1 MKHAWQ
7 SNRAD
12 DDAALL
18 QALPHTVALR
28 IHGVQ
33 VDTADSAQG
42 ALELLEEQDYDAI
55 VTDIKMPGMDGLELL
70 ARIQERCPEIPTL
83 LITGHAEQA
92 LITRALRGGA
102 YDFIQKPIDRVSF
115 VAALHRAIQT
125 RQLRRQVHEQ
135 QQALAQ
141 HAQSLE
147 HLLKERTRELRVVK
161 QAMNV
166 LVEHVLDSSRL
177 ETNTFVL
184 HRTRCNLVELCQHV
198 LDEYVAGTA
207 CALTFVCGEELIE
220 AEVDPDRIR
229 QVLITTFTIAHLSSS
244 TSTPVTITLQ
254 QAEERAIIEVCDR
267 GIGMTEEVLAHIFD
281 PFYRV
286 PERELQGSSP
296 VGVGLGLSI
305 SQKIMERHGGT
316 IQMHSRPGRGSTC
329 SLVLPLVADPSTE
342 QTEATSLAVSDE
354 LALFPAPRW
363 LVS

>member
-1 MKHAWQ
+1 MNPPHILLV
-7 SNRAD
+7 D
-12 DDAALL
+12 DDRALL

-42 ALELLEEQDYDAI
+42 ALEQLEGQDYDAI

-70 ARIQERCPEIPTL
+70 ARIQELRPEIPVL

-102 YDFIQKPIDRVSF
+102 YDFIQKPLDRVFF

-141 HAQSLE
+141 HAHSLE
-147 HLLKERTRELRVVK
+147 HLLEVRTRELRVVK

-166 LVEHVLDSSRL
+166 LLETMLDSSRL
-177 ETNTFVL
+177 ESNTFLL
-184 HRTRCNLVELCQHV
+184 HRTRCNLVKLCQHI
-198 LDEYVAGTA
+198 LDEYMAATD
-207 CALTFVCGEELIE
+207 CALTLTCGEELIE

-229 QVLITTFTIAHLSSS
+229 QVLLTVLTSIHLSSP
-244 TSTPVTITLQ
+244 TSTHATITLYR
-254 QAEERAIIEVCDR
+254 AEERAIIEVCDR
-267 GIGMTEEVLAHIFD
+267 GIGMTEEVLAHIFE
-281 PFYRV
+281 PFSRV
-286 PERELQGSSP
+286 PEDEIEESSS
-296 VGVGLGLSI
+296 VGGGLGLSI
-305 SQKIMERHGGT
+305 SQNIMERHAGS
-316 IQMHSRPGRGSTC
+316 IELHSCPGRGTTY
-329 SLVLPLVADPSTE
+329 SLVLPLVADPSAE
-342 QTEATSLAVSDE
+342 QTEATALAVPDE
-354 LALFPAPRW
+354 LALFSAPRW

>member
-1 MKHAWQ
+1 MNNPPHILLV
-7 SNRAD
+7 D
-12 DDAALL
+12 DDTALL

-70 ARIQERCPEIPTL
+70 ARIQERRPESPTL

-102 YDFIQKPIDRVSF
+102 YDFIPKPIDRVFCF

-125 RQLRRQVHEQ
+125 RQFRRQVHEQ

-147 HLLKERTRELRVVK
+147 HLLKERTRELRVVN
-161 QAMNV
+161 QAMKV
-166 LVEHVLDSSRL
+166 LGENVLDSSRL

-198 LDEYVAGTA
+198 LDEYVVGTD
-207 CALTFVCGEELIE
+207 CALTFVCGEDLIE
-220 AEVDPDRIR
+220 AEVEPDRIR
-229 QVLITTFTIAHLSSS
+229 QVLITVLTIAHLSSS

-254 QAEERAIIEVCDR
+254 QAEERAIIEVCDCC
-267 GIGMTEEVLAHIFD
+267 L
-281 PFYRV
+281 
-286 PERELQGSSP
+286 
-296 VGVGLGLSI
+296 
-305 SQKIMERHGGT
+305 K
-316 IQMHSRPGRGSTC
+316 
-329 SLVLPLVADPSTE
+329 
-342 QTEATSLAVSDE
+342 
-354 LALFPAPRW
+354 
-363 LVS
+363 